1 MMNHTPLSPARRLVL
16 AGLMLAL
23 ALVLPFLTGQ
33 LPQIGNMLCP
43 MHLPVLLCGF
53 LLGWPWGLAVGV
65 TAPLLRSALFGM
77 PPLYPVALAMCLEL
91 GCYGL
96 VTGLLYPRV
105 RHTAADDYAVLAA
118 AMVSGRLVWGAAR
131 FVMAGLSGTAF
142 PLQAFLSG
150 AIFTALPGI
159 LLQLVLIPLILAGLR
174 RAKLPR

>member
-1 MMNHTPLSPARRLVL
+1 MNHTPLSPVRRLVL
-16 AGLMLAL
+16 AGLLLAL

-53 LLGWPWGLAVGV
+53 LLGWPWGLAVGL

-77 PPLYPVALAMCLEL
+77 PPLYPAALAMSLEL

-105 RHTAADDYAVLAA
+105 RHTLAGDYAVLAA
-118 AMVSGRLVWGAAR
+118 AMVSGRLVWGGAR
-131 FVMAGLSGTAF
+131 FVMAGLSGSAF
-142 PLQAFLSG
+142 PLEAFLSG
-150 AIFTALPGI
+150 AVFTALPGI
-159 LLQLVLIPLILAGLR
+159 VLQLVLIPLLLAGLR
-174 RAKLPR
+174 RARILL

>member
-53 LLGWPWGLAVGV
+53 LLGWPWGPAVGV

-105 RHTAADDYAVLAA
+105 RHTAAGDYAVLAA